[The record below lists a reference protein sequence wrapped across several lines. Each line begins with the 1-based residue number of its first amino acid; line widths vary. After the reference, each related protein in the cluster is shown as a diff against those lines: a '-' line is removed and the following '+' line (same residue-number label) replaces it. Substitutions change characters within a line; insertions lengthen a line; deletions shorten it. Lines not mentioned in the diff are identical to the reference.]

1 MTPTTIK
8 VFQKAV
14 EFGLKLGVEPP
25 DTLTF
30 QPARNCP
37 LEFASILK
45 AHKLTL
51 LPLLRLPFR
60 MEYSRILNEMLFF
73 ARDKDTRAALVEAG
87 TDPSSIY
94 TRDELRILVAQNRA
108 KPFLS
113 DELCK
118 LHEIKGAFH
127 ARIRGSV
134 TDNG

>member
-1 MTPTTIK
+1 MTPTTIE

-14 EFGLKLGVEPP
+14 EFGLELGVEPP

-30 QPARNCP
+30 QPARNCS

-45 AHKLTL
+45 AHKLAL

-73 ARDKDTRAALVEAG
+73 ARDEDTRAALVEAG
-87 TDPSSIY
+87 AEPWSVY

-108 KPFLS
+108 KPFIA

-118 LHEIKGAFH
+118 LHEIKQTFH
-127 ARIRGSV
+127 GRIRGSV